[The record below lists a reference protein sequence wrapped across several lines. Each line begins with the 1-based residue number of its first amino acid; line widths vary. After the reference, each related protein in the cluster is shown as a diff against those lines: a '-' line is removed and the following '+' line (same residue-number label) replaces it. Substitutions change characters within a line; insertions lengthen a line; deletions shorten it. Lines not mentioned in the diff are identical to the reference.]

1 MPEKY
6 GNRLPLSLH
15 DKSPYD
21 IAVYAAGEAG
31 KVLRRRFGLQNEIR
45 VKGRRNLVTEA
56 DIRSEKKILEIIR
69 EEYPRHRILSE
80 ESGDS
85 QPGAEY
91 MWIID
96 PLDGTN
102 NYYFGIPYFCIN
114 IALAKGKEVLLGLTY
129 DPIRRETFHSEKG
142 KGSFLNGKRIHVSG
156 VNSLQAASVGVDLGY
171 QTEQGNEI
179 LRIAVK
185 LWPKIHCLRLMGS
198 ASLGLAYVACGRL
211 SLYFH
216 KHLYP
221 WDIASGLLL
230 IREAGGT
237 VMNGNKDK
245 AEIEDKEI
253 IAANKKLVKQFLSW
267 LERS

>member
-1 MPEKY
+1 
-6 GNRLPLSLH
+6 
-15 DKSPYD
+15 
-21 IAVYAAGEAG
+21 
-31 KVLRRRFGLQNEIR
+31 
-45 VKGRRNLVTEA
+45 
-56 DIRSEKKILEIIR
+56 
-69 EEYPRHRILSE
+69 
-80 ESGDS
+80 
-85 QPGAEY
+85 
-91 MWIID
+91 
-96 PLDGTN
+96 
-102 NYYFGIPYFCIN
+102 
-114 IALAKGKEVLLGLTY
+114 
-129 DPIRRETFHSEKG
+129 
-142 KGSFLNGKRIHVSG
+142 
-156 VNSLQAASVGVDLGY
+156 
-171 QTEQGNEI
+171 
-179 LRIAVK
+179 
-185 LWPKIHCLRLMGS
+185 MGS